1 MTAINFVPSKY
12 GNWGDGHKNKNIA
25 VSHLIEDPLFKPS
38 HHSYFLQFADVV
50 AFSLL
55 KKEVPPSP
63 NVTRYGLDK
72 MFDLLKPV
80 LVRG

>member
-1 MTAINFVPSKY
+1 M
-12 GNWGDGHKNKNIA
+12 
-25 VSHLIEDPLFKPS
+25 DPLFKAS

-55 KKEVPPSP
+55 KKEVAPSP
-63 NVTRYGLDK
+63 NVARYGLDK

-80 LVRG
+80 LCLKASSGDPFGIVRG